1 MNLHILSED
10 RQEIFLE
17 LSFLK
22 GRFYL
27 AGGTGLALQIGHRDS
42 IDFDFFSEKIFDEDK
57 LLAELLEKLPEH
69 KIISTQKDKGT
80 LSVIIDGSI
89 RASFFYYKYRLIAPL
104 VKEYGF
110 ADIASVEDI
119 GVMKCSAITGR
130 ASNKDYVDLYFIL
143 RKITLKKLLS
153 FTKAKLISLDENL
166 ILKSMVYFEDVNEDK
181 LLFMPGFEIS
191 FSEVKKFLEKEVRNY
206 TLAVIHST

>member
-1 MNLHILSED
+1 M
-10 RQEIFLE
+10 
-17 LSFLK
+17 
-22 GRFYL
+22 
-27 AGGTGLALQIGHRDS
+27 
-42 IDFDFFSEKIFDEDK
+42 
-57 LLAELLEKLPEH
+57 
-69 KIISTQKDKGT
+69 
-80 LSVIIDGSI
+80 

-153 FTKAKLISLDENL
+153 FTKAKLISLDVNL

-206 TLAVIHST
+206 TLKMIK